1 MKQYSPMLILAIL
14 PDPAEEQY
22 RKIKRFGDITHG
34 VATQCVVS
42 DRQYLGIVQEPMY
55 HVALE
60 QQSEEECQPKTG

>member
-1 MKQYSPMLILAIL
+1 MRQYNPTFILAIL

-22 RKIKRFGDITHG
+22 RKIKRFGDITQG

-42 DRQYLGIVQEPMY
+42 DHQHPGMAPELTC

-60 QQSEEECQPKTG
+60 Q